1 MTRNK
6 AKQIEE
12 VKSLANV
19 FSVWESGDFDVGGMR
34 EKVRGYFNN
43 GEREGGQEF
52 SLPLILELGCG
63 EGFYT
68 LALAE
73 KFPEKNFVGVDKKGD
88 RIWRGA
94 KRALGAE
101 MRVGSSGEMQEESLR
116 NVAFMQAPIE
126 KLDEIFEP
134 SAVDEIWI
142 TFPDP
147 KPKPCNA
154 NQRLIS
160 PRFLEV
166 YRKICKPEAV
176 VHLKT
181 DNLAFFEFALETVKE
196 AGLEIFEETRD
207 VHGKKNVP
215 ELLQILT
222 NYEKRFMGMGVPIN
236 YLKFKC
242 RSY

>member
-19 FSVWESGDFDVGGMR
+19 FSAWESGDFDVSGMK
-34 EKVRGYFNN
+34 EKVRGYFGS
-43 GEREGGQEF
+43 GEK
-52 SLPLILELGCG
+52 PLILELGCG

-73 KFPEKNFVGVDKKGD
+73 KFPEKNFIGIDKKGD

-94 KRALGAE
+94 KRALGSQLRTGKIE
-101 MRVGSSGEMQEESLR
+101 EVSSGKLD
-116 NVAFMQAPIE
+116 NVAFIQAPIE
-126 KLDEIFEP
+126 KLAEIFDTKTI
-134 SAVDEIWI
+134 DEIWV

-160 PRFLEV
+160 PRFLEIYQKV
-166 YRKICKPEAV
+166 CKPEAV
-176 VHLKT
+176 IHLKT
-181 DNLAFFEFALETVKE
+181 DNKNFFDYVVEVVKE
-196 AGLEIFEETRD
+196 AELDILEEVRD
-207 VHGKKNVP
+207 VHGQKPVP

-222 NYEKRFMGMGVPIN
+222 NYEKKFMAIGVPIN

-242 RSY
+242 RP

>member
-19 FSVWESGDFDVGGMR
+19 FSAWETGDFDVSGMR
-34 EKVRGYFNN
+34 EKVREYFSDVN
-43 GEREGGQEF
+43 RA
-52 SLPLILELGCG
+52 LVLELGCG

-73 KFPEKNFVGVDKKGD
+73 KFPEKNFIGIDKKGD

-94 KRALGAE
+94 KRALGAK
-101 MRVGSSGEMQEESLR
+101 MRVGSTDEMSEKSLT
-116 NVAFMQAPIE
+116 NVAFIQAPIE
-126 KLDEIFEP
+126 KLMEIFDEK
-134 SAVDEIWI
+134 SVDEIWV

-160 PRFLEV
+160 PRFLEIYQKV
-166 YRKICKPEAV
+166 CKPEAV
-176 VHLKT
+176 IHLKT
-181 DNLAFFEFALETVKE
+181 DNKNFFDYAVEVAKESDCDLLEEV
-196 AGLEIFEETRD
+196 RD
-207 VHGKKNVP
+207 VHVQKPVP
-215 ELLQILT
+215 EVLQILT
-222 NYEKRFMGMGVPIN
+222 NYEKKFMGMGVPIN

-242 RSY
+242 RPY